1 MLLIN
6 SDSEQQP
13 KLEKGEPHMQITN
26 CNNERSVPTQ
36 LTEIMFSCESIKLRA
51 TNYTTAA
58 CYIQEIFLKIF
69 TIAASEQC
77 QKWGQSK
84 LRVSHSFFTLYDV
97 NVPVHPELF
106 QNFSAL
112 FSGRSGSEGR
122 VAY

>member
-6 SDSEQQP
+6 SDSVQQP

-58 CYIQEIFLKIF
+58 CYIQEFFLKF
-69 TIAASEQC
+69 LRLQYLNNAKSGDNQNSELVIP
-77 QKWGQSK
+77 SS
-84 LRVSHSFFTLYDV
+84 LSMM
-97 NVPVHPELF
+97 
-106 QNFSAL
+106 
-112 FSGRSGSEGR
+112 
-122 VAY
+122 